1 MLMRFDPI
9 SFLERHEP
17 KPMGHNILQQ
27 KLFWNFFIESLHMP
41 MALKLKPLACVN
53 FELK

>member
-1 MLMRFDPI
+1 MRFGPI

-17 KPMGHNILQQ
+17 KLVGHKILQQ

-41 MALKLKPLACVN
+41 MTLKLKPLACVN